1 MFTALVTTRS
11 ITSITSFIISSFVV
25 NVCLWVRVW
34 PIARCCVPTN
44 ESKWTASTPPPPWP
58 PPQLAIRLPHVARS
72 ELINLARGSG
82 ETCSADPRIR
92 QVLGG
97 VTSILVPPLA
107 LHSSCGEETRETLFA
122 CEVDWSR
129 EGHCRHCCRTLYWD
143 LDCLCTVDNNL
154 EEKCFYLIVLV
165 PSILWN

>member
-11 ITSITSFIISSFVV
+11 ITSIISFIISSFVV

-72 ELINLARGSG
+72 ELINLCTWVRRDLLRWPSHPPSPRWCHLHTCSSPRPPLELRRGGDSRNLVCLWSWLKQRGSL
-82 ETCSADPRIR
+82 SPMVSDF
-92 QVLGG
+92 VLRPGLS
-97 VTSILVPPLA
+97 VY
-107 LHSSCGEETRETLFA
+107 
-122 CEVDWSR
+122 
-129 EGHCRHCCRTLYWD
+129 CRW
-143 LDCLCTVDNNL
+143 
-154 EEKCFYLIVLV
+154 
-165 PSILWN
+165 